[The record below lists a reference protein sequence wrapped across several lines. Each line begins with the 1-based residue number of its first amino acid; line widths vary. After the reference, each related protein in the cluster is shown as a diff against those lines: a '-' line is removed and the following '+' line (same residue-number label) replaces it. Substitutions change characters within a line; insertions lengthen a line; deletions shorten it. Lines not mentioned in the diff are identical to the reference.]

1 VIALVGFAFLFG
13 VAIWLVFDWCW
24 YRELP
29 APRPKPATDR
39 LARVRRFLVEAGVAD
54 RVRPGAFVWLCVGFG
69 LVGGV
74 VAYQALGLVVI
85 ALASSAGL
93 GLLPVVLCSWLRSR
107 RRARIQASLGDV
119 LAFLQGGIE
128 QGRSVRESLG
138 LLRERGPVALRAD
151 FARLERQL
159 RVDFEGG
166 LRDLQ
171 ERLGSPVWDTCT
183 AGLLLGHRLGE
194 ESLAGVLSRLAA
206 MNRDEQK
213 IQRAIKAQQA
223 QVHTAARIACAVPF
237 FTVVGLRALL
247 PGAAAFY
254 ASPSGEL
261 VLLGSVVAVA
271 AGYWWM
277 LYLGRVPGTEQVAP

>member
-1 VIALVGFAFLFG
+1 VIALVGFAILFG
-13 VAIWLVFDWCW
+13 IGVWLVFDW
-24 YRELP
+24 YSYPRKE
-29 APRPKPATDR
+29 APVSAHGRDHLGP
-39 LARVRRFLVEAGVAD
+39 VRTLLVEAGIDD
-54 RVRPGAFVWLCVGFG
+54 RVQPKTFIWLCIGSG

-74 VAYQALGLVVI
+74 IAFQILQLVVVAVAVALGIGLMPVLV
-85 ALASSAGL
+85 AT
-93 GLLPVVLCSWLRSR
+93 WLRAR
-107 RRARIQASLGDV
+107 RRARIQESLSDV

-138 LLRERGPVALRAD
+138 LLGERGPAAVRSD

-159 RVDFEGG
+159 RVDFEDG

-171 ERLGSPVWDTCT
+171 GRLASPIWDTCA

-194 ESLAGVLSRLAA
+194 ESLAAVLSRLAA

-237 FTVVGLRALL
+237 LTVVGLRALL

-254 ASPSGEL
+254 SSPAGEL
-261 VLLGSVVAVA
+261 VLLASVAMVAS
-271 AGYWWM
+271 GYWWM
-277 LYLGRVPGTEQVAP
+277 TYIGRVSGTERVGS

>member
-1 VIALVGFAFLFG
+1 VIAMAAAV
-13 VAIWLVFDWCW
+13 
-24 YRELP
+24 
-29 APRPKPATDR
+29 
-39 LARVRRFLVEAGVAD
+39 
-54 RVRPGAFVWLCVGFG
+54 
-69 LVGGV
+69 
-74 VAYQALGLVVI
+74 
-85 ALASSAGL
+85 GL
-93 GLLPVVLCSWLRSR
+93 GLLPVLVCGWLRSR
-107 RRARIQASLGDV
+107 RRAAIQASLGDV

-171 ERLGSPVWDTCT
+171 NRLGSPVWDTCT
-183 AGLLLGHRLGE
+183 AGLLLGHQLGE

-223 QVHTAARIACAVPF
+223 QVHMAARIACAVPF
-237 FTVVGLRALL
+237 LTVLGLRALM

-254 ASPSGEL
+254 ASPNGEV

-271 AGYWWM
+271 VGYWWM
-277 LYLGRVPGTEQVAP
+277 LYLGRVAGAERVAS

>member
-1 VIALVGFAFLFG
+1 MIALAGFAFLFG

-29 APRPKPATDR
+29 APRPKAATDR

-54 RVRPGAFVWLCVGFG
+54 RVRPGTFVWLCVGFG

-85 ALASSAGL
+85 ALAAAAGL

-107 RRARIQASLGDV
+107 RRVRIQASLGDV

-171 ERLGSPVWDTCT
+171 ERLGSAVWDTCT

-237 FTVVGLRALL
+237 LTVVGLRALM

-271 AGYWWM
+271 VGYWWM
-277 LYLGRVPGTEQVAP
+277 LYLGRVSGAERVAP